1 MAKQA
6 KVLTQREFVKL
17 LKAVSLTRHP
27 IRNKTMVYFSF
38 YSGARA
44 CEIAHVRVCDVLSGD
59 GRVLDV
65 VTLKSSQTKGHAAGR
80 LFINKQL
87 QKQLSDY
94 LKAMPMLTQQ
104 PDRPLFFTQ
113 KVEGFTPQT
122 VINLFARLYDDAC
135 IPGASSH
142 SGRRTFITRL
152 ASKGVSAKVLMTLAR
167 HRHLSTTQRYIEVND
182 SMLEAAVELV

>member
-17 LKAVSLTRHP
+17 LKAVNLTRHP
-27 IRNKTMVYFSF
+27 LRNKTMVYMSYFA
-38 YSGARA
+38 GARA
-44 CEIAHVRVCDVLSGD
+44 CEIANIRASDVISAD
-59 GRVLDV
+59 GTVMDV

-87 QKQLSDY
+87 QKQFASYIAAKSQFSYDTNL
-94 LKAMPMLTQQ
+94 
-104 PDRPLFFTQ
+104 PLFFTQ
-113 KVEGFTPQT
+113 KGGGFTPQT
-122 VINLFARLYDDAC
+122 VINLFASLYDSAC

-152 ASKGVSAKVLMTLAR
+152 ANKGVSAKVLMTLAR

-182 SMLEAAVELV
+182 AMLEAAVELV

>member
-17 LKAVSLTRHP
+17 LKAVSLTRDP
-27 IRNKTMVYFSF
+27 LRNKTMVYMSYFA
-38 YSGARA
+38 GARA
-44 CEIAHVRVCDVLSGD
+44 CEIANIRVCDVIGAD
-59 GRVLDV
+59 GVVQDV
-65 VTLKSSQTKGHAAGR
+65 VTLSSSQTKGHAAGR

-87 QKQLSDY
+87 QKQLADY
-94 LKAMPMLTQQ
+94 IATKSQFSYDT
-104 PDRPLFFTQ
+104 DRPLFFTQ
-113 KVEGFTPQT
+113 KGDGFTPQT